1 MFTAAPRT
9 ARSLLAAPTQ
19 YPRCAE
25 PLSPRLSQVTASARR
40 ESLSSIASDAPG
52 RRAVLACSLFAAL
65 MLARR
70 VWCGMSRRT
79 V

>member
-1 MFTAAPRT
+1 MFTAVPRT

-19 YPRCAE
+19 YPRHAE

-40 ESLSSIASDAPG
+40 ESLSSIASDALG
-52 RRAVLACSLFAAL
+52 RRAVPACSLFAAP

-70 VWCGMSRRT
+70 VWCGMSRRA